1 MLKVCLGLLLLCI
14 SWGISAQQDTIAMYV
29 NGKPVS
35 VSDFQLAYDWA
46 VKNETNGREIILKD
60 FVGQYI
66 DCRLKV
72 SAAEVAGL
80 DTTAAFK
87 YKMDSL
93 RRYLSSVYLGS
104 KQLEDS
110 VARLLYGKIKQR
122 QEKRIRVSHIFKK
135 LPQNVT
141 KVSLQRTEFLMDS
154 IYGELKKN
162 NASFQTYVD
171 RFSDEKDSFWV
182 SRLQTTAEFESVVWN
197 LPVGE
202 ISAPFYTPLGI
213 HIVKVLEVQNL
224 SSLPENEGQLVQCDY
239 DRADL
244 RCSMAQLVARMKKEY
259 QFNADKVVVGE
270 LFSRGH
276 SKKVLFTLAGIKYD
290 GEDFTRFASAYPGGI
305 KKQFEAFVQKTILD
319 YGYAKLRRESPE
331 LRIRM
336 QAYRDTLLCS
346 SIRSREIVARGG
358 VSETGLK
365 NYFESHRMD
374 YAWDKPRYKGIVL
387 HCVNKR
393 VGKRVRKFLKRIPE
407 DEWLDALRLSVNTG
421 SEKLVQADYGTFSL
435 GDNAFVDEKIF
446 HNGKAVSDASFPYV
460 VLLGEKIKGPADYRE
475 VLQTLMTD
483 YQHYLEA
490 CWVSELRTQSK
501 VEINQ
506 EVLKTVNNH

>member
-1 MLKVCLGLLLLCI
+1 MLKVCLGLFLLFI
-14 SWGISAQQDTIAMYV
+14 PWGISAQQDTIVMYI
-29 NGKPVS
+29 NGKPVP

-46 VKNETNGREIILKD
+46 VKNETDGRGITLKD
-60 FVGQYI
+60 FVGQYV

-72 SAAEVAGL
+72 AAAEIAGL

-93 RRYLSSVYLGS
+93 RRNLSSVYLGG

-110 VARLLYGKIKQR
+110 VARSLYGKIRQR
-122 QEKRIRVSHIFKK
+122 EEKRIRVSHIFKK

-141 KVSLQRTEFLMDS
+141 KVSLRRTEMLVDS
-154 IYGELKKN
+154 LYGELKKN
-162 NASFQTYVD
+162 NASFQAYVD

-202 ISAPFYTPLGI
+202 ISAPFYTSLGI

-224 SSLPENEGQLVQCDY
+224 SPLTENEGQLVQRDY
-239 DRADL
+239 ERADL
-244 RCSMAQLVARMKKEY
+244 KRSMAQLVERMKKEY
-259 QFNADKVVVGE
+259 QFNAGKLAIRE
-270 LFSRGH
+270 LLSQGY
-276 SKKVLFTLAGIKYD
+276 SKKILFILAGIKYD
-290 GEDFTRFASAYPGGI
+290 GDDFTRFASAHPGGI
-305 KKQFEAFVQKTILD
+305 KKQFEAFVQKTVLD

-331 LRIRM
+331 LKIRM
-336 QAYRDTLLCS
+336 QTYRDTLLCN

-358 VSETGLK
+358 MNETGLK
-365 NYFESHRMD
+365 NYFETHRTD

-421 SEKLVQADYGTFSL
+421 SEKQVQADYGTFSL

-475 VLQTLMTD
+475 VFQTLIAD

-490 CWVSELRTQSK
+490 CWMSELRAQSK

>member
-1 MLKVCLGLLLLCI
+1 MLKVCLVLFLLFI
-14 SWGISAQQDTIAMYV
+14 PWGISAQQDTIVMYI
-29 NGKPVS
+29 NGKPVP

-46 VKNETNGREIILKD
+46 VKNETDGRGITLKD
-60 FVGQYI
+60 FVGQYV

-72 SAAEVAGL
+72 AAAEIAGL

-93 RRYLSSVYLGS
+93 RRNLSSVYLGG

-110 VARLLYGKIKQR
+110 VARSLYGKIRQR
-122 QEKRIRVSHIFKK
+122 EEKRIRVSHIFKK

-141 KVSLQRTEFLMDS
+141 KVSLRRTEMLVDS
-154 IYGELKKN
+154 LYGELKKN
-162 NASFQTYVD
+162 NASFQVYVD

-224 SSLPENEGQLVQCDY
+224 SPLTENEGQLVQRDY
-239 DRADL
+239 ERADL
-244 RCSMAQLVARMKKEY
+244 KRSMAQLVEHMKKEY
-259 QFNADKVVVGE
+259 QFNADKLAIRE
-270 LFSRGH
+270 LLSQGY
-276 SKKVLFTLAGIKYD
+276 SKKILFTLAGIKYD
-290 GEDFTRFASAYPGGI
+290 GDDFTRFASAHPGGI
-305 KKQFEAFVQKTILD
+305 KKQFEAFVQKTVLD

-331 LRIRM
+331 LKIRM
-336 QAYRDTLLCS
+336 QTYRDTLLCN
-346 SIRSREIVARGG
+346 SIRSLEIVARGG
-358 VSETGLK
+358 MNETGLK
-365 NYFESHRMD
+365 NYFETHRTD

-421 SEKLVQADYGTFSL
+421 SEKQVQADYGTFSL

-475 VLQTLMTD
+475 VFQTLIAD

-490 CWVSELRTQSK
+490 CWMSELRAQSK

>member
-1 MLKVCLGLLLLCI
+1 MLKVCLGLFLLFI
-14 SWGISAQQDTIAMYV
+14 PWGISAQQDTIVMYI
-29 NGKPVS
+29 NGKPVP

-46 VKNETNGREIILKD
+46 VKNETDGRGITLKD
-60 FVGQYI
+60 FVGQYV

-72 SAAEVAGL
+72 AAAEIAGL

-93 RRYLSSVYLGS
+93 RRNLSSVYLGG

-110 VARLLYGKIKQR
+110 VARSLYGKIRQR
-122 QEKRIRVSHIFKK
+122 EEKRIRVSHIFKK

-141 KVSLQRTEFLMDS
+141 KVSLRRTEMLVDS
-154 IYGELKKN
+154 LYGELKKN
-162 NASFQTYVD
+162 NASFHVYVD

-224 SSLPENEGQLVQCDY
+224 SPLTENEGQLVQRDY
-239 DRADL
+239 ERVDL
-244 RCSMAQLVARMKKEY
+244 KRSMAQLVERMKKEY
-259 QFNADKVVVGE
+259 QFNADKLAIRE
-270 LFSRGH
+270 LLSQGY
-276 SKKVLFTLAGIKYD
+276 SKKILFTLAGIKYD
-290 GEDFTRFASAYPGGI
+290 GDDFTRFASAHPGGI
-305 KKQFEAFVQKTILD
+305 KKQFEAFVQKTVLD

-331 LRIRM
+331 LKIRM
-336 QAYRDTLLCS
+336 QTYRDTLLCN

-358 VSETGLK
+358 MNETGLK
-365 NYFESHRMD
+365 NYFETHRTD

-421 SEKLVQADYGTFSL
+421 SEKQVQADYGAFSL

-475 VLQTLMTD
+475 VFQTLIAD

-490 CWVSELRTQSK
+490 CWMSELRAQSK